1 MYWTIPLI
9 VSLAMNIAKLVYP
22 MILIIASHVIIKIKF
37 LLMEPVSSPQPGS
50 HLHSFGAVP
59 VNKNLCLEE
68 SHFSQKSLLFS

>member
-37 LLMEPVSSPQPGS
+37 LLMEPVVREIVKLVTNRIK
-50 HLHSFGAVP
+50 HNV
-59 VNKNLCLEE
+59 
-68 SHFSQKSLLFS
+68 